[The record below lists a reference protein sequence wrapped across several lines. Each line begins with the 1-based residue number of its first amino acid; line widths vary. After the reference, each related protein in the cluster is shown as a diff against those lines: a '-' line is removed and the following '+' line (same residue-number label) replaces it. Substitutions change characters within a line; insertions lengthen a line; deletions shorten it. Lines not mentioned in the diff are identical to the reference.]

1 MPRPYLRS
9 RTVKRTEVHTP
20 GGTTIMHYRRAR
32 KGLPR
37 CAECGA
43 TLGGIGPLSMTL
55 PKSARRVSRVFGGR
69 LCHNC
74 TASRFRALA
83 RGASA

>member
-9 RTVKRTEVHTP
+9 RTVKRVEVHTP
-20 GGTTIMHYRRAR
+20 GGTTLMHYRRAP
-32 KGLPR
+32 KGLPH

-43 TLGGIGPLSMTL
+43 TLGGIGPLSTGL
-55 PKSARRVSRVFGGR
+55 SKSSKRVNRIFGGR

-74 TASRFRALA
+74 TASRFRSIA
-83 RGASA
+83 RGRSA